1 MKKDILYVVIL
12 IIGLVLGL
20 ILGINLSEEK
30 STSFERYSLA
40 LSASEKGTGFV
51 ARMDNNTG
59 DVDVAFV
66 MTHMDKP
73 ELRTDWVRIGIK

>member
-1 MKKDILYVVIL
+1 M
-12 IIGLVLGL
+12 
-20 ILGINLSEEK
+20 
-30 STSFERYSLA
+30 A